1 MATVYTVT
9 VSITENGEPTMSDT
23 YMDQLGELVE
33 LWESRG
39 MQTSMQVTSSDS

>member
-9 VSITENGEPTMSDT
+9 ISITENNEPTMTDT
-23 YMDQLGELVE
+23 YVDQLGELVD

-39 MQTSMQVTSSDS
+39 LETSMQVTSSDS